1 MILKLTN
8 NKNTYSFE
16 VEDLNNGEKL
26 FYHFEIPTADMED
39 GNYKM
44 VLLDGDEIVTEEQ
57 VCIGAYNP
65 QAIQYSR
72 GENVYINAPFEAN
85 LEDVKEVEITA
96 IETTVLPSEGYDGI
110 KAVDVNA
117 QPIYD
122 EGYNVGNADG
132 IEVGKAEQ
140 KTLLEP
146 ITITENGTYENEN
159 GYSTIEVNVS
169 DTNGSYDE
177 GYTDGYAEGEAKG
190 AENAGEIVAASAIDL
205 VATKLGTY
213 YTKYSDNIVNTN
225 PITGVYPDGEN
236 FYNLAS
242 IKNNIYNTKIIP
254 NENTKLEFWFKPDG
268 SDYGGGLSIIILTNN
283 ASVYDSNF
291 GVYQNTAGNQSY
303 EGKIGSD
310 RINFNLINGV
320 LYHIVLS
327 VADGLIV
334 NGEQI
339 GTFNS
344 TSTFDVPLYINGLSN
359 DIQGSADGEFGMIK
373 ITQDGIA
380 NVIIPTEDGLKNIT
394 TDELLEVVYNEGI
407 YNYINNDS
415 IVLDNLIKSVDVQ
428 PKIDVGRYGIKFSQS
443 SFSSVPEWADFSN
456 TIDMSYMFEN
466 CAYLSIIPLLDT
478 SNAINMY
485 YMFAS
490 CGNLENAPHMDT
502 SNVSNMERMFYY
514 CSKLTTLPELD
525 VSKLTN
531 IEGYFRSGGD
541 NLTNVGG
548 WKNLKID
555 WNDNYGLARCSKLT
569 YQSCINIL
577 NGLWDFRGNGDAITT
592 KTLKVHSNFITTV
605 GDEISIGTNKGWII
619 TA

>member
-26 FYHFEIPTADMED
+26 FYHFQIPTADMED

-44 VLLDGDEIVTEEQ
+44 VLLDGDEIITEEQ

-85 LEDVKEVEITA
+85 LEEVKEVEITA
-96 IETTVLPSEGYDGI
+96 IKTTVLPSEGYDGI
-110 KAVDVNA
+110 KAVEVNA
-117 QPIYD
+117 QPIFD
-122 EGYNVGNADG
+122 DGYNVGNADG

-140 KTLLEP
+140 KALLEP

-159 GYSTIEVNVS
+159 GYSTIEVNVP
-169 DTNGSYDE
+169 DVNGSYDE

-190 AENAGEIVAASAIDL
+190 VENAGEIVAASAIDL

-213 YTKYSDNIVNTN
+213 YTKYSDNIVNPN

-268 SDYGGGLSIIILTNN
+268 SDYGGGTSIIILTNN
-283 ASVYDSNF
+283 ASEYNSNF
-291 GVYQNTAGNQSY
+291 GVFQNTAGNQSY

-310 RINFNLINGV
+310 SINFNLINGV

-359 DIQGSADGEFGMIK
+359 NIQGSADGEFGMIK

-394 TDELLEVVYNEGI
+394 TDEMLEVVYNEGT
-407 YNYINNDS
+407 YEYINNDP
-415 IVLDNLIKSVDVQ
+415 IVLDNLIKSVNVQ
-428 PKIDVGRYGIKFSQS
+428 PKINVVEAGIKFGYS
-443 SFSSVPEWADFSN
+443 SFETIPEWADFSN
-456 TIDMSYMFEN
+456 VTNMSYIFYN
-466 CAYLSIIPLLDT
+466 CT
-478 SNAINMY
+478 
-485 YMFAS
+485 
-490 CGNLENAPHMDT
+490 NLTTLPEIDT
-502 SNVSNMERMFYY
+502 SNVIDMNRMFYY
-514 CSKLTTLPELD
+514 CSKLTTLPELN
-525 VSKLTN
+525 VSNVTD
-531 IEGYFRSGGD
+531 IDGYFRNGGD

-577 NGLWDFRGNGDAITT
+577 NGLYDFRGNGDANTT
-592 KTLKVHSNFITTV
+592 RTLKVHSNFLTTV